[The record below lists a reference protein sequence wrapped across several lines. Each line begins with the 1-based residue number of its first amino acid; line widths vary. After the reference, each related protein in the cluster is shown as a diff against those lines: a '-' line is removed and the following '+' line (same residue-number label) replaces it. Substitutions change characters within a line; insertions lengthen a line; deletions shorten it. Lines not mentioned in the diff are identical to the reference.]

1 MNSEVELQKAKV
13 AYQNGDRTT
22 ARSILAAVV
31 KEEPSNSQAW
41 YMLSFMVDKVEQVIH
56 CLNQAI
62 KFDPMN
68 SQISERLRQFQ
79 AQNKSITP
87 VQQVQST
94 QQVRQVQPAQPAR
107 QVQPAQQVAKQ
118 NTGLFVTNQKEWY
131 REPLFKFFTFLFFT
145 PAWVLIM
152 VTDPEESTTNKI
164 GAVVIQVFMCMIGS
178 WLLLF
183 N

>member
-1 MNSEVELQKAKV
+1 MNGGLELQKAKV
-13 AYQNGDRTT
+13 AYQKGDRTT
-22 ARSILAAVV
+22 ARSILADVV

-68 SQISERLRQFQ
+68 SQFRERLTQFQ

-87 VQQVQST
+87 VQQ
-94 QQVRQVQPAQPAR
+94 A
-107 QVQPAQQVAKQ
+107 QPAQQVTKQ
-118 NTGLFVTNQKEWY
+118 NAGLFVTNQKEWY
-131 REPLFKFFTFLFFT
+131 REPLFKFFTFLFLL
-145 PAWVLIM
+145 PIWVLIM
-152 VTDPEESTTNKI
+152 LTDPEESTMNKV
-164 GAVVIQVFMCMIGS
+164 GAVVIQLFSCMIAS